1 MSIDTRQ
8 HVDVRFFGAHD
19 RAWVPFVHCMLF
31 SEKDPNKTKGSG
43 LTPTNNKNVSKTQ
56 KGIADAMKEKDGYIE
71 NLKAKYGFKYAPFKQ
86 QLDPNNLQGQ
96 LETMLPK
103 LKDGEKESDVAQK
116 KLTLKIVKGQSSNY
130 QVEHK
135 SSEPRTP
142 STKDKPSIYKVLSKN
157 DDNTNE
163 FDGKLHPL
171 IIKRK
176 SNIEQEVERAKRSRT
191 GSETSE
197 SNASVQSSKISTNL
211 RRKSTREPPKSK
223 KVGKNSEAPLKK
235 KNFLEKNQKDEVNA
249 ATVEENVTAKQ
260 IRKRLRSVMPNI
272 EEPLLVPLVVPLG
285 TDEIQKLKESSPNP
299 AKNTVKTKNRSHSF
313 NRSNEKELEKDAK
326 QIRRQ
331 SISISSPIKRS
342 MSSNHE
348 VVQKKPPEPP
358 KLPVSPKPQEKVV
371 ESFNPDLVIKDEP
384 VSEGE
389 EEETGQNAFTL
400 NDLPELMQNK
410 NGKRKVIV
418 ISTTN
423 EENSENSASSSLN
436 SLGRAKKSFPN
447 PLNQRQ
453 IDQLGN
459 GRDENWMVCIP
470 QAQVVQAQSQSQP
483 ASNRS
488 TPALESPISI
498 SQLRTNATSTPNSV
512 LTLPATSSRME
523 HTRAEQNRGFN
534 VNPVPPLSY
543 VNNLNNTR
551 RNSVQN
557 SNHAFVN
564 GQHRRQSVYN
574 QQNPP
579 RLAPRPQGV
588 FTYDGSSFNRDTGPV
603 SRMFSDNAH
612 RVTDFFKNVLIETV
626 TAFAPDV
633 PSAENLMLRSENEK
647 LQREMQSTKSD
658 CQQKMQE
665 LRREHQDETE
675 TLKRHYGK
683 KSLHFLEFLN
693 KVLFFLQKKES

>member
-1 MSIDTRQ
+1 MSIDARQ

-19 RAWVPFVHCMLF
+19 RAWVPSVHCMLF

-86 QLDPNNLQGQ
+86 QLDPNNLLGQ

-103 LKDGEKESDVAQK
+103 LKDGEKESDGAQK

-142 STKDKPSIYKVLSKN
+142 SVKDKPSLYKVLSKN

-163 FDGKLHPL
+163 VDGKLHPL

-197 SNASVQSSKISTNL
+197 SNASVQSSKITTIP

-223 KVGKNSEAPLKK
+223 KVGKNLEPTAKK
-235 KNFLEKNQKDEVNA
+235 KNSVEKNQKDEEE
-249 ATVEENVTAKQ
+249 TGSVEEHVKSKQ
-260 IRKRLRSVMPNI
+260 MRKRLRSVMPNI
-272 EEPLLVPLVVPLG
+272 EEPLLVPLVVPPG

-299 AKNTVKTKNRSHSF
+299 SMNAAKTKKRSHSF

-348 VVQKKPPEPP
+348 VVQKKPSEPP
-358 KLPVSPKPQEKVV
+358 ELPASPKPQEKPV

-384 VSEGE
+384 MSEGE
-389 EEETGQNAFTL
+389 GPAEEIEQNSFTL
-400 NDLPELMQNK
+400 NDLPELMQDK
-410 NGKRKVIV
+410 SGKRKVIV
-418 ISTTN
+418 ISTN
-423 EENSENSASSSLN
+423 EENSETSASSSLN

-459 GRDENWMVCIP
+459 GRNGNWMVCIP

-488 TPALESPISI
+488 TPALESPVSI
-498 SQLRTNATSTPNSV
+498 VQLRTNATSTPNSV
-512 LTLPATSSRME
+512 LSLPATSNRME
-523 HTRAEQNRGFN
+523 QNRGEQNRGFN

-543 VNNLNNTR
+543 VNSVNNTR
-551 RNSVQN
+551 RNSVQT

-574 QQNPP
+574 QPNPP

-633 PSAENLMLRSENEK
+633 PAAENLMLRSENEK

-683 KSLHFLEFLN
+683 L
-693 KVLFFLQKKES
+693 VTTIY